1 LPLGATDVNRVVK
14 TALALQCRV
23 SLHKKNTKRISVP
36 QNMLKL
42 RRFCQISVNYFTVA
56 EQMRKY
62 FTVFAEGGCV
72 GKTYTVTTPVR
83 CFQ

>member
-1 LPLGATDVNRVVK
+1 
-14 TALALQCRV
+14 
-23 SLHKKNTKRISVP
+23 
-36 QNMLKL
+36 MLKL